1 MLRSAGADRYL
12 TVFGGRLLRDAG
24 ASLAL
29 SSDYPCGEVDPLHN
43 LRAAVQRQIAGRDG
57 EDRPLQPEQA
67 ITPAEAVRAATVT
80 AAAALQAPGAGGLA
94 PGETADFV
102 VCDGDPFHEGTRIVQ
117 TWIAGTPVW
126 QTGSGASS

>member
-1 MLRSAGADRYL
+1 MRGAP
-12 TVFGGRLLRDAG
+12 
-24 ASLAL
+24 LAL

-102 VCDGDPFHEGTRIVQ
+102 VCDGDPFHEGTRVVQ

-126 QTGSGASS
+126 QTGSGASP